1 MCEYVTGFR
10 LPSAK
15 LQREIIAKRM
25 EHNGGAYGYIDNP
38 YPCGLFDSR
47 DLWELSL
54 KTVTILYGGNGSGKS
69 TLLNVMASCMELN
82 RVSPFNSGEVFD
94 DYARA
99 CSYIMGYDE
108 EGFIYRIP
116 NKSRIIT
123 SDDIFDYML
132 TIRTNN
138 EDIAENIEEGRKA
151 WTEFRYADTVKVGNV
166 LENYEEFRIQMLAR
180 NKSVSR
186 RQFIRKVV
194 GEETKLSSNG
204 ETAIMY
210 FREKLKNETLYCLD
224 EPENSMSPAMQTEL
238 LSVLEEKAYR
248 CGCQFIIATHSPF
261 LLSMSGARIYDL
273 DASPVTIRNW
283 WQLENTRIYYEF
295 FRKHSRLFEDNSEL
309 IMS

>member
-10 LPSAK
+10 LPSAE

-99 CSYIMGYDE
+99 CSYTMGYDE

-151 WTEFRYADTVKVGNV
+151 WTEFRYA
-166 LENYEEFRIQMLAR
+166 ER
-180 NKSVSR
+180 
-186 RQFIRKVV
+186 
-194 GEETKLSSNG
+194 
-204 ETAIMY
+204 
-210 FREKLKNETLYCLD
+210 
-224 EPENSMSPAMQTEL
+224 L
-238 LSVLEEKAYR
+238 L
-248 CGCQFIIATHSPF
+248 
-261 LLSMSGARIYDL
+261 
-273 DASPVTIRNW
+273 
-283 WQLENTRIYYEF
+283 
-295 FRKHSRLFEDNSEL
+295 
-309 IMS
+309 